1 MTDDKHASFAATALA
16 EPVSG
21 TPIVNASSSGTSSGT
36 SLSAPASAEMMASGP
51 VGRTIHGR
59 YRIKRLVGE
68 GGMGGVYEAEHLE
81 IGKRVAVKLVHS
93 LHARDPHVAARIKQ
107 EARSTSAIESEH
119 IVQVFDAGE
128 DEQLGIFLVMEFLK
142 GEDLGSLLLRK
153 KRVSPMAAATM
164 VVQAAQGLA
173 RAHAAGIIHRD
184 LKPANIFLTHRDD
197 GTSLVKLVDF
207 GIAKLVRDANQA
219 QAGPGLTRSGM
230 VIGTPQYMSPEQAQG
245 LLTVDHRTDIYS
257 LGAALFEAIVGHSP
271 FAGMPPYEQTIL
283 QIMTRTAPRISES
296 IPEIHPELD
305 RLCADMMARE
315 PAARPADMLAVRE
328 RLLRIFPELDGGR
341 LPMRSLTSEIAFDA
355 TVAADVSGDL
365 RAERDAAFAR
375 AGLSG
380 VGARVVV
387 SPATQ
392 SGVAVEPSSQPI
404 SEAPGVPRRRNGA
417 LLGVVAVVA
426 LATGILGVALL
437 KVSTREA
444 PSAPTSASAGL
455 VQSAVAAP
463 PPPAPPPPPAQ
474 TLGTPLPPAAQQT
487 AQVRVPAESPA
498 RAAAPAD
505 KSHTPRATR
514 PPRAAVAAAPASAA
528 PTATTAKPEAE
539 PNERPVGGTGMST
552 EF

>member
-21 TPIVNASSSGTSSGT
+21 TPIVNASSSGTSPT
-36 SLSAPASAEMMASGP
+36 APASAEMLASGP

-107 EARSTSAIESEH
+107 EARSTSAVESEH

-142 GEDLGSLLLRK
+142 GEDLGSLLARK

-184 LKPANIFLTHRDD
+184 LKPANIFLTQRDD

-207 GIAKLVRDANQA
+207 GIAKLVRDAKQA
-219 QAGPGLTRSGM
+219 QGGPGLTRSGM

-271 FAGMPPYEQTIL
+271 FAEMPTYEQTIL
-283 QIMTRTAPRISES
+283 QIMTRPVPRIAES
-296 IPEIHPELD
+296 VPEIHPELD
-305 RLCADMMARE
+305 RLCADMMARD

-328 RLLRIFPELDGGR
+328 RLIRIFPEIDGGR
-341 LPMRSLTSEIAFDA
+341 LPMRSLTNEMAFDA
-355 TVAADVSGDL
+355 TVAADASGEM
-365 RAERDAAFAR
+365 RAQRDAAFVR

-392 SGVAVEPSSQPI
+392 SGVAVEQSSQPV

-417 LLGVVAVVA
+417 LIGVVAVVA
-426 LATGILGVALL
+426 MATGILSVALL
-437 KVSTREA
+437 KMTTRSESSA
-444 PSAPTSASAGL
+444 TPSAPSAGL
-455 VQSAVAAP
+455 VQSVVAAP

-474 TLGTPLPPAAQQT
+474 TLGAPVPRAGHDVV
-487 AQVRVPAESPA
+487 QVPQGPA

-505 KSHTPRATR
+505 KSRPPHATR
-514 PPRAAVAAAPASAA
+514 PPRPAVAAAPASAA
-528 PTATTAKPEAE
+528 PATTAKPQEKD